1 MARPAAKAP
10 AKSAAPADRPS
21 SLSAASRLVVLHGKD
36 RFLQDEYLRTLREA
50 LAKAHGAD
58 GFDTV
63 RFDGQQGPKIIA
75 DVLDECRSFG
85 LMQQHKIV
93 LVDNADLLLK
103 ADEDAA
109 PPPPKAAGKKGG
121 ARMPTPLTPREILEN
136 YAEDPSSSAT
146 LILRASI
153 WRPGNLDK
161 KINALPDGQGA
172 VIKCEPPTFDDA
184 VNWAVRRCKA
194 RHNSTIDPEAA
205 RTLVDT
211 TGIDLGRIDSELEKL
226 ALAAGG
232 DGSAIT
238 LELVELMVGMT
249 RQDEFFNIQGSLL
262 SGDTGRALGHLRELI
277 DVSRQDPVPIGWAY
291 IEAARKLHLAAR
303 AASEGRNVFSLQY
316 QLKAFGPGAQEML
329 ASLAKLTKSTT
340 PAAAARIFN
349 QAVKTDAANK
359 SGLGEP
365 VRNLEVMAVKFAG
378 EGR

>member
-1 MARPAAKAP
+1 V
-10 AKSAAPADRPS
+10 
-21 SLSAASRLVVLHGKD
+21 VVLHGKD

-50 LAKAHGAD
+50 LAKKHGAD

-63 RFDGQQGPKIIA
+63 RFDGQQGPRILA
-75 DVLDECRSFG
+75 DVMDECRSFG

-103 ADEDAA
+103 AEDDDA
-109 PPPPKAAGKKGG
+109 PPPPKALGKKGS
-121 ARMPTPLTPREILEN
+121 ARMPAAHTPREILEG
-136 YAEDPSSSAT
+136 YAEEPSASAT
-146 LILRASI
+146 LVLRAST

-161 KINALPDGQGA
+161 KIAALDDGQGA

-184 VNWAVRRCKA
+184 VNWAIRRCKA

-232 DGSAIT
+232 DASPIT

-262 SGDTGRALGHLRELI
+262 SGDTPRALKHLRELI

-303 AASEGRNVFSLQY
+303 AVREGRNVFSLQY

-329 ASLAKLTKSTT
+329 ASLAKITKTVS
-340 PAAAARIFN
+340 PGQAARIFN
-349 QAVKTDAANK
+349 EAVKVDAGNK

-365 VRNLEVMAVKFAG
+365 VRNLEVMAVKFANA
-378 EGR
+378 GR